1 MAETKKMLRKLA
13 SGLVRSRSPF
23 GPENARLAA
32 LPKAVAEARTPQPRH
47 TLAPGI
53 WMDYQPGAGVE
64 VVAGPEPDG
73 EGVRLQVQSTGDSPW
88 FSLSYGIDAAML
100 RQGRYLGQLLDCSSR
115 GPGRFQVCLRYLL
128 DEGFKDVFARNL
140 VVLTGARQED
150 LVFIPVDAELA
161 AGAKGAEVLY
171 FFEGRSFDV
180 TLHSAEALLI

>member
-1 MAETKKMLRKLA
+1 MAETRKALRKLA
-13 SGLVRSRSPF
+13 SGLVRKRSPF

-32 LPKAVAEARTPQPRH
+32 LPRTVEETRTPRPRH
-47 TLAPGI
+47 ALAPGI
-53 WMDYQPGAGVE
+53 WLDYQPDAGVE
-64 VVAGPEPDG
+64 VLAAPEAEGD
-73 EGVRLQVQSTGDSPW
+73 GVRLQLQDIGASPW
-88 FSLSYGIDAAML
+88 FSLSYGIDAGML

-115 GPGRFQVCLRYLL
+115 GPGRFRVCLRYLL
-128 DEGFKDVFARNL
+128 AEGFKDVFARDL

-161 AGAKGAEVLY
+161 AQAQGAEVLY